1 MMKIERNGEKQRAC
15 HKLHDQCKQV
25 DKEICETLT
34 VELEY

>member
-1 MMKIERNGEKQRAC
+1 MEKKGC
-15 HKLHDQCKQV
+15 HKLHDQRKQV